1 MDQDQHYT
9 HRRRLDRLSEQI
21 QRQFTGQFRLDL
33 LKMYKTIENQYTEMD
48 REFVNCRRKN
58 RLSSDYEYK
67 EELFIQLVKS
77 MEKRITLALLSQ

>member
-1 MDQDQHYT
+1 MDEDQHYT
-9 HRRRLDRLSEQI
+9 HRRRLDRLLEQI
-21 QRQFTGQFRLDL
+21 QRQFTGQYRLDL

-48 REFVNCRRKN
+48 REFVNCRRKM

-67 EELFIQLVKS
+67 EEQFNHLFKS